1 MFEGARGTAVIAVSD
16 LARARSF
23 YEGMFGL
30 TPDEIQEEDQ
40 SVMYT
45 LGGTP
50 LLVYLSGFAGT
61 AKNTVFA
68 IETQDLDADMAAL
81 RDKGVVFQDYDF
93 PGLKTMDGVAELPGE
108 RSAWFADSE
117 GNILALNQRT

>member
-23 YEGMFGL
+23 YEEVLGI
-30 TPDEIQEEDQ
+30 TPVEIQEEAQ

-68 IETQDLDADMAAL
+68 IETNDLDADMAEL
-81 RDKGVVFQDYDF
+81 SVKGVEFQDYDF
-93 PGLKTMDGVAELPGE
+93 PGLRTTNGVAELPGE

>member
-23 YEGMFGL
+23 YEEVFGL
-30 TPDEIQEEDQ
+30 TPDDINEEDQ

-68 IETQDLDADMAAL
+68 IETQDLDARYGGTARQRRRL
-81 RDKGVVFQDYDF
+81 
-93 PGLKTMDGVAELPGE
+93 PGLRLPWSENDGRG
-108 RSAWFADSE
+108 R
-117 GNILALNQRT
+117 RTARRTVSLVRR